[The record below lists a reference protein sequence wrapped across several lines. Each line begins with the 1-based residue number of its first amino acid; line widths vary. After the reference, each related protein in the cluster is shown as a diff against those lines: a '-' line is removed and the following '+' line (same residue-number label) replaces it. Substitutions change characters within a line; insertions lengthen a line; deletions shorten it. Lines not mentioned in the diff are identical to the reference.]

1 MNLYIDIETI
11 PDQSD
16 NGYADFLAK
25 EKECFKAPQG
35 LTKTQACSDLGL
47 TGNDAKFTS
56 KDDAISMWE
65 KKFADEKA
73 PEVAEAK
80 WLKTSFDGS
89 KGEIACISWAI
100 NDGEVVNVYRAL
112 GESEKDLIQGFFN
125 ALSHDITVEREAYK
139 VPSPVTW
146 IGHNVISFDMRFLW
160 LRCVILGIK
169 TNGIKIPVNARHESK
184 DAYDTLTAWR
194 GFGAKA
200 GGSMDAVCKAL
211 GFDGKGDINGADVW
225 PYMKEGKHDEVAQY
239 CNDDVE
245 RTRQMYLRMTAIPT

>member
-1 MNLYIDIETI
+1 MNLFIDIETI
-11 PDQSD
+11 PDQSE

-25 EKECFKAPQG
+25 EKECFKAPST
-35 LTKTQACSDLGL
+35 LTKAKAAADLGL
-47 TGNDAKFTS
+47 DAKEAKFTAAPEVI
-56 KDDAISMWE
+56 KMWE
-65 KKFADEKA
+65 DKFKETKA

-89 KGEIACISWAI
+89 AGEIACISWAV
-100 NDGEVVNVYRAL
+100 NDGDIVNVYRAL

-125 ALSHDITVEREAYK
+125 ALSQSIKVEREAYEIT
-139 VPSPVTW
+139 PPITW

-160 LRCVILGIK
+160 LRCVILGIN
-169 TNGIKIPVNARHESK
+169 TNCIKIPLNARHGSK

-211 GFDGKGDINGADVW
+211 GLDGKGDISGADVW
-225 PYMKEGKHDEVAQY
+225 PYMKDGRHDEVAHY
-239 CNDDVE
+239 CDGDVE
-245 RTRQMYLRMTAIPT
+245 RTRKMYQRMTSVPF